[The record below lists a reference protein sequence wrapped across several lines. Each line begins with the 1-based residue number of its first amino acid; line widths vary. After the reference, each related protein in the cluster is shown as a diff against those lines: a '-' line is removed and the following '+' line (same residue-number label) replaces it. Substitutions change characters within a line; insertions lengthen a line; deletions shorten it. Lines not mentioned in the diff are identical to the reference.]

1 MVLGI
6 SAAPTP
12 DPIDESLEDLSE
24 GKSPSWGAEVSNF
37 REKAVASSPVEDEED
52 ALSYFSKLAEEE

>member
-6 SAAPTP
+6 TAAPTP

-24 GKSPSWGAEVSNF
+24 GKSWGAEVSNF

>member
-1 MVLGI
+1 MNHLKIYQKVNHLHG
-6 SAAPTP
+6 
-12 DPIDESLEDLSE
+12 
-24 GKSPSWGAEVSNF
+24 GAEVSNF